1 MEATLYPSLDAY
13 YQALAMTTLPSA
25 ADAAIGAGLV
35 VLPIATWVGGIVAI
49 FAAPW
54 WAAEA
59 AIKEDNFQTGFS
71 QGYVMA
77 LLRWEW
83 NQVRDRFARLYV
95 LDIYQ
100 DNELNVT
107 RVKAYN
113 SGLVA
118 GYKFGNSLTDQSK
131 DLQLKYLRKLA
142 GHPSAGNWTRQDQIS
157 FVISLAGRFRLLNF
171 PKE

>member
-1 MEATLYPSLDAY
+1 MEMDPGELKWLGGLWGARFMEATLYPSLDAY

-77 LLRWEW
+77 LLRWE
-83 NQVRDRFARLYV
+83 
-95 LDIYQ
+95 
-100 DNELNVT
+100 
-107 RVKAYN
+107 
-113 SGLVA
+113 
-118 GYKFGNSLTDQSK
+118 
-131 DLQLKYLRKLA
+131 
-142 GHPSAGNWTRQDQIS
+142 
-157 FVISLAGRFRLLNF
+157 
-171 PKE
+171 